1 MNAQHFLTL
10 ARALAAGNSE
20 AEWRTAISRA
30 YYATFHTARELL
42 HDLGF
47 VVPRDDSAH
56 RYLIYRLNNGQHPS
70 AERAG
75 LDLDRLR
82 SDRNSADY
90 DLRSA
95 VSTTIALRLIQVAD
109 RAMQALAGI
118 QKEPVRSAVMIVMRE
133 YERDVLKMVTW
144 RASP

>member
-1 MNAQHFLTL
+1 MNAQDFLTL

-42 HDLGF
+42 RDLGF

-82 SDRNSADY
+82 SDRNAADY

-95 VSTTIALRLIQVAD
+95 TSAAIVQRLIQVAD
-109 RAMQALAGI
+109 RAMQALAELEN
-118 QKEPVRSAVMIVMRE
+118 EPSRSAVIKAMRD

-144 RASP
+144 KAAP

>member
-1 MNAQHFLTL
+1 MISGRDFLTL
-10 ARALAAGNSE
+10 AELWVKGTSE

-30 YYATFHTARELL
+30 YYATFHAARELL
-42 HDLGF
+42 RELGF

-56 RYLIYRLNNGQHPS
+56 RYLIYRLNNAQHPS

-82 SDRNSADY
+82 SDRNAADS

-95 VSTTIALRLIQVAD
+95 I
-109 RAMQALAGI
+109 
-118 QKEPVRSAVMIVMRE
+118 SA
-133 YERDVLKMVTW
+133 
-144 RASP
+144 A